1 MRTPFPRSITATL
14 ATLIT
19 LTAVTVM
26 TTTAAAA
33 ATSGLP
39 PQVADRAGTVWLCRP
54 GLANNPCTTNIS
66 TVSVSANGSTTATHT
81 VVAKNPKIDCFYVY
95 PTVSPQQG
103 SNASL
108 LIQNEETAT
117 ATQQVAPYSSVC
129 KVYAPMYRQLT
140 LRAISG
146 SGLSALAVAT
156 AYTSMLSG
164 WRDYL
169 AHYNHGRGFVLIGH
183 SQGAAMLIGL
193 MKRQIDNNPTLRK
206 HLISAIVLG
215 GNVTVPVG
223 KTVGGDFAHIPACTR
238 SSETGCVVAYS
249 SFLTEPPA
257 NTLFGKVGTGV
268 SLLTPGAATTTTTPT
283 SALQVLCVNPA
294 ALGTN
299 AAAPLNPNFASYQS
313 AHPPTQ
319 PFATGRVTYPGLYT
333 GQCMDKGGISWL
345 QVNVNHTAGDPR
357 PVVTQSIGP
366 TWGLHVD
373 DANITQGNLVALVK
387 KEAARYNG

>member
-1 MRTPFPRSITATL
+1 MSTPFPRFISSAL
-14 ATLIT
+14 AALIT
-19 LTAVTVM
+19 VSAVTVM
-26 TTTAAAA
+26 ATAAGGATTT
-33 ATSGLP
+33 GLP
-39 PQVADRAGTVWLCRP
+39 PQVADRAGTTWLCRP

-66 TVSVSANGSTTATHT
+66 TTSVSANGTTTSTRTA
-81 VVAKNPKIDCFYVY
+81 VAKNPKIDCFYVY
-95 PTVSPQQG
+95 PTVSPQQR

-108 LIQNEETAT
+108 RIQNEETAT

-146 SGLSALAVAT
+146 NGLSTLAVAT
-156 AYTSMLSG
+156 AYTSMLRG

-223 KTVGGDFAHIPACTR
+223 KTVGGDFAHIPACTT
-238 SSETGCVVAYS
+238 STETGCVVAYS
-249 SFLTEPPA
+249 SFLTQPPP
-257 NTLFGKVGTGV
+257 NTLFGKPGTGV
-268 SLLTPGAATTTTTPT
+268 SLLTPGLITTTP
-283 SALQVLCVNPA
+283 AIPLQVLCVNPA
-294 ALGTN
+294 ALGTT
-299 AAAPLNPNFASYQS
+299 AAAPLNPNFASFR
-313 AHPPTQ
+313 AADPPTQ
-319 PFATGRVTYPGLYT
+319 PFATGRVTYPGLYR
-333 GQCMDKGGISWL
+333 GQCMYKNGISWL
-345 QVNVNHTAGDPR
+345 QVNVNHTAGDTR

-366 TWGLHVD
+366 TWGLHLD

-387 KEAARYNG
+387 KQAASYRG